1 MKYENVKDLLGEEGI
16 RKYGNA
22 LIENINF
29 YGLGVL
35 SKADFEAFLYY
46 LIDTYK
52 KADAELSDFEL
63 STILRVTPSKLR
75 SMQTIA
81 SVRYKNLDDSP
92 ENWELVKKALLKTN
106 VEIEDCK
113 KGTVRVYVSDVHVIR
128 FIQKFAVDNQSSDD
142 RTLNANQVVLKYEV
156 FLKMLTALKEKT
168 AISDNEIEKSIADD
182 TSYKKVEKE
191 LSSPKSILKDL
202 TDRFKSK
209 SLDKIAEEG
218 LKLVTE
224 TLISILKKR
233 IGL

>member
-63 STILRVTPSKLR
+63 STILKVTPNKLR

-81 SVRYKNLDDSP
+81 SVRYKTLVDSP
-92 ENWELVKKALLKTN
+92 ENWELVKKTLLKTN

-113 KGTVRVYVSDVHVIR
+113 KGTVRFYVSDVHVIR
-128 FIQKFAVDNQSSDD
+128 FIQKYAVDNQSSDD
-142 RTLNANQVVLKYEV
+142 RTLNANQVVLKYEI
-156 FLKMLTALKEKT
+156 FLKLLTDLKKN
-168 AISDNEIEKSIADD
+168 IVINDQEIEKSIAAD

-191 LSSPKSILKDL
+191 LNSPKSILKDL
-202 TDRFKSK
+202 ADRFKNK

-224 TLISILKKR
+224 TFISILKKR
-233 IGL
+233 IGI